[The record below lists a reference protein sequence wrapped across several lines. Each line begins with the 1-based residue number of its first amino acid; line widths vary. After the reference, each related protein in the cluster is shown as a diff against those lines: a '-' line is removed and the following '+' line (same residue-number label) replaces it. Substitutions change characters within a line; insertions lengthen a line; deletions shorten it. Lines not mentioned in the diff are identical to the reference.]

1 LPCQAAVR
9 TPITAPRA
17 MTRRTRRYCTGRAGA
32 AEEEERV
39 SKALAP
45 GGDDAEML
53 ASSSVCN
60 IDISRKDMRC
70 LAGLNWLND
79 EVINFYMSLLQ
90 ERELRLNPGACA
102 CARVHAASIY

>member
-1 LPCQAAVR
+1 
-9 TPITAPRA
+9 
-17 MTRRTRRYCTGRAGA
+17 
-32 AEEEERV
+32 
-39 SKALAP
+39 
-45 GGDDAEML
+45 
-53 ASSSVCN
+53 
-60 IDISRKDMRC
+60 MRC

>member
-1 LPCQAAVR
+1 
-9 TPITAPRA
+9 
-17 MTRRTRRYCTGRAGA
+17 MTRRTRRYRTGAGA

-39 SKALAP
+39 RAALDPA
-45 GGDDAEML
+45 GDDAETL

-70 LAGLNWLND
+70 LHGDNWLND

-102 CARVHAASIY
+102 CARACGNPITI